1 MAMRENGLEQTL
13 YLPSEEDQ
21 IRFLNFVLKSIQ
33 NSKNTAK
40 VQSSLTELSKIE
52 TKKDEKDENEKK
64 LIAAIMIVN
73 KLLAHLEADNDEV
86 IASLKEHNFYKIL
99 YHYPIFKGENYDKYN
114 VIEAGLNFLIVD
126 LAIILLFA
134 GAIYFS
140 APLWL
145 TAIATGLF
153 VGAFAYLSGI
163 LYGVVNDLFATQA
176 NLPYFLLGHQ
186 PDQKSILKTNDKIA
200 QAIAWGIYATHV
212 LSFLAGVLF
221 TIAITI
227 TAFFVPISTFA
238 LPLVMIA
245 MPLVA
250 IAVEFII
257 RTNPRHYLIPSDDR
271 SKIMNFYQS
280 NLFDFMCPTDKEQSN
295 WLSNSERNGNGYVI
309 VPLIAVVALIS
320 LIVLS
325 AVSIYLPP

>member
-1 MAMRENGLEQTL
+1 M
-13 YLPSEEDQ
+13 
-21 IRFLNFVLKSIQ
+21 
-33 NSKNTAK
+33 
-40 VQSSLTELSKIE
+40 
-52 TKKDEKDENEKK
+52 
-64 LIAAIMIVN
+64 
-73 KLLAHLEADNDEV
+73 
-86 IASLKEHNFYKIL
+86 
-99 YHYPIFKGENYDKYN
+99 
-114 VIEAGLNFLIVD
+114 NFLIVD

-186 PDQKSILKTNDKIA
+186 EEQYSILKTNDKIA
-200 QAIAWGIYATHV
+200 QAIAWGIYATHG

-257 RTNPRHYLIPSDDR
+257 RTNPRHYLIPSDYR
-271 SKIMNFYQS
+271 SKIMNVYQ
-280 NLFDFMCPTDKEQSN
+280 NNRFDFMCPTDKEQSN

-325 AVSIYLPP
+325 AVSIYLPPLLFISPIIAMAIPAVFAAVTCIALIIAGMYMHRNRDKQVDDRYRLEFGNGPQGKLCLDNDKDKKYFNKVLEEGEEIKPTLRS